1 MPFALTYRKELMSLL
16 IIMIVIAVVFA
27 VIVYNFK
34 KIRGRLRKPFLIV
47 NAVLGAVLVIAVGMS
62 VYSETVYSSAS
73 RKYNVSRGGLLG
85 GIYYSETLDGYYII
99 HVDALFSS
107 DYLAIPAEYVELPRI
122 TKVYS
127 PVMIFRSKDSSDRGG
142 DITINTSRY
151 RLYDNVVKIVP
162 DYFELSILMFAV
174 GAAAIPVFNVIA
186 FAVTEVVEKKRRD
199 SDEL

>member
-1 MPFALTYRKELMSLL
+1 MTYRKELMSLL

-34 KIRGRLRKPFLIV
+34 KIRGRLRKPFLII
-47 NAVLGAVLVIAVGMS
+47 NAVLGAVLVTAVGLFLCS
-62 VYSETVYSSAS
+62 EAVYSAGS
-73 RKYNVSRGGLLG
+73 RKYHVSRGGLLG
-85 GIYYSETLDGYYII
+85 GLDYVGTENDYYIFAGG
-99 HVDALFSS
+99 ALFAVNH
-107 DYLAIPAEYVELPRI
+107 YAVPADSVELPRI

-142 DITINTSRY
+142 DVTINTSRY
-151 RLYDNVVKIVP
+151 MLYDNVVKIVP

-186 FAVTEVVEKKRRD
+186 FAVTKVVKKKRRD